1 MWPLWLHL
9 DWERLHSLH
18 MPQKCLIGEA
28 TQITAAKKLGTIQVE
43 WCFPLW
49 WKGHSAGT
57 GGGVIHGQ
65 GVAELEFCS
74 RLTLL
79 GPLGPRKF
87 KLWVTDTVAMP
98 PGGPGLASSC
108 LPAPVSFVSCLIWS
122 RAETCHALP
131 ICKVWSLMPAALA
144 QAVLAGMLWRHARHG
159 EQETAVSGDLSW
171 FLQMLTYFNA
181 FLKEMWSFNLKMYFM

>member
-74 RLTLL
+74 RLTSL

-131 ICKVWSLMPAALA
+131 ICKVWSLMPAARA